1 MIIEK
6 FRTPTRYDLEPYGTI
21 WQVKIDDMHDS
32 FIQINK
38 DRENSTW
45 IRLGPF
51 FEKTFDCML
60 DDALF
65 VKECLNLYE
74 NQDPSSYMQDI
85 ADIPTEQFYQ

>member
-1 MIIEK
+1 MIIDK

-32 FIQINK
+32 WIQVSK
-38 DRENSTW
+38 EMENPNW

-60 DDALF
+60 DDETF

-74 NQDPSSYMQDI
+74 NQDPAYFTEDVST
-85 ADIPTEQFYQ
+85 IPTDQFYQ